1 LSVAPRESDSQ
12 GMGGTDK
19 GTLSVRI
26 RKIPG
31 TPQTFLILLAV
42 LFLTSGCQVSYL
54 FHAAAGQFRF
64 LYHAVPVEEVL
75 QQDSLSQAEKK
86 RLSLV
91 SRIKEFGENEL
102 GLKKSDNYETINLK
116 EQSPVYT
123 VSASPKDKLALKT
136 WWFPVAGHVPYL
148 GFFDLEAA
156 RRERDRLLAEDLDTF
171 VGRAEAYSTLGW
183 FKDPLTLNLIQGS
196 DLNLVETILHEMT
209 HTTLYVKGQGEFN
222 EGLAQLIGKRGA
234 LLFIEKTFGPLHP
247 AALEARDSIRDEV
260 LFSSFLVS
268 LLSELDAL
276 YKEAQQPYGL
286 KLSEREKVFARHM
299 GKFNGVRDLMRTRRF
314 ENFGQ
319 PGLNNAYL
327 MSVGLYHR
335 HYVLFETVLAQQG
348 NSIRELLFFFQGLS
362 KEKGNLMDKTREW
375 VSLQTTR
382 NNEVSSQIPRERPG
396 SKEMAFQA
404 QML

>member
-1 LSVAPRESDSQ
+1 MRRACPELSRRAPCASW
-12 GMGGTDK
+12 
-19 GTLSVRI
+19 L
-26 RKIPG
+26 RKLIPS
-31 TPQTFLILLAV
+31 A
-42 LFLTSGCQVSYL
+42 LFLLTLPMSGCQVSYL

-64 LYHAVPVEEVL
+64 LYHAIPVEEVL
-75 QQDSLSQAEKK
+75 QQDSLSEAEKN

-116 EQSPVYT
+116 DQSPVYT
-123 VSASPKDKLALKT
+123 VSASPKDKLALVT

-234 LLFIEKTFGPLHP
+234 LLFLEKTFGPSHP
-247 AALEARDSIRDEV
+247 ATLEARDSITDEL

-276 YKEAQQPYGL
+276 YKETQHPYSL

-299 GKFNGVRDLMRTRRF
+299 EKFKGVRDLMRTGRF
-314 ENFGQ
+314 ANFGQ
-319 PGLNNAYL
+319 GGLNNAYL

-335 HYVLFETVLAQQG
+335 HYALFETVLAQKE
-348 NSIRELLFFFQGLS
+348 NSLKDLLFFFQGLA
-362 KEKGNLMDKTREW
+362 KEKGNLMDKTREG
-375 VSLQTTR
+375 VSLHTTR
-382 NNEVSSQIPRERPG
+382 NNRASSQMPSERPRL
-396 SKEMAFQA
+396 KEMAFQE

>member
-1 LSVAPRESDSQ
+1 MRRACPELSRRAPCASW
-12 GMGGTDK
+12 
-19 GTLSVRI
+19 L
-26 RKIPG
+26 RKLIPS
-31 TPQTFLILLAV
+31 A
-42 LFLTSGCQVSYL
+42 LFLLTLPMSGCQVSYL

-116 EQSPVYT
+116 DRSPVYT
-123 VSASPKDKLALKT
+123 VSASPKDKLALVT

-234 LLFIEKTFGPLHP
+234 LLFLEKMFGPLHP
-247 AALEARDSIRDEV
+247 AALEAGDSIRDEV

-335 HYVLFETVLAQQG
+335 HYVLFETVLVQKG

-362 KEKGNLMDKTREW
+362 KEKGNLMDKTRGW
-375 VSLQTTR
+375 VNLQMTR
-382 NNEVSSQIPRERPG
+382 NNEVSSQIPNERPG
-396 SKEMAFQA
+396 SKEMAFQE